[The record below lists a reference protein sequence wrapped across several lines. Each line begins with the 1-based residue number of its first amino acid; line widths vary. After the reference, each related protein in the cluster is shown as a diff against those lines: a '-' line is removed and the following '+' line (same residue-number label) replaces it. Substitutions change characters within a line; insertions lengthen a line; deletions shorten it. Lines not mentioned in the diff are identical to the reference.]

1 MSTPKANTTN
11 ISNVNG
17 DTNDQLQAQVE
28 NYKKVLGE
36 TVSVFFVVLSKSFLV
51 SNLKRCWLL
60 IVINGGLLLLN
71 IFIGKNATSASVQSG
86 DRRISMEE
94 SVV

>member
-11 ISNVNG
+11 ITNVNG

-36 TVSVFFVVLSKSFLV
+36 TVSVFFMVLSKSFLV
-51 SNLKRCWLL
+51 SIKRCWLL

>member
-36 TVSVFFVVLSKSFLV
+36 TVSVFFMVLSKSFLV
-51 SNLKRCWLL
+51 SNALKDL
-60 IVINGGLLLLN
+60 GY
-71 IFIGKNATSASVQSG
+71 
-86 DRRISMEE
+86 
-94 SVV
+94 